1 MSVYLD
7 YNASAPIDLRVL
19 DTMVEVY
26 KNNIGNADSRTH
38 SYGESARTVVE
49 HAREQAA
56 HLFGVSASEVYF
68 TSGATESNNIAIQ
81 GLREYAEKSNK
92 RHIITTAIE
101 HKAVLE
107 TVRYM
112 ASQGFE
118 VDIIAPDLSGRVDA
132 NAILDKVRDDTLLVS
147 VMHVNNETGIIQ
159 PVTELGEALY
169 RRDVLFHVD
178 ATQSSGKLVEEI
190 RKLKYNMLSFSAH
203 KLRGPQGI
211 GGLILR
217 KKSYKIPPIK
227 AIIFGGQQERGIRP
241 GTIPVALA
249 AGCGKACEIAENEYK
264 KNTEYMYAIKEKIMV
279 ELNNSGIAYQING
292 NQEYCIANTLNV
304 CFAGVS
310 SEALMISTKQYCGLS
325 NGSACTSKSY
335 SSSYVLAAMGIP
347 MVQIENS
354 VRLSWGPDTSAD
366 QVVENFRKLLKIA
379 KEIMN

>member
-7 YNASAPIDLRVL
+7 YNASAPIDSRVL

-38 SYGESARTVVE
+38 SFGENARAIVE
-49 HAREQAA
+49 YARGQVA
-56 HLFGVSASEVYF
+56 HLFGVATSEVYF

-107 TVRYM
+107 TVKHM
-112 ASQGFE
+112 ASLGYE
-118 VDIIAPDLSGRVDA
+118 VDIIAPDLSGRVVA
-132 NAILDKVRDDTLLVS
+132 EAILDKVRDDTLLVS

-159 PVTELGEALY
+159 PVTELGEELCK
-169 RRDVLFHVD
+169 RDVLFHVD

-190 RKLKYNMLSFSAH
+190 RSLKYNMLSFSSH
-203 KLRGPQGI
+203 KMMGPQGI
-211 GGLILR
+211 GGLILKR
-217 KKSYKIPPIK
+217 KSYKMPPIK
-227 AIIFGGQQERGIRP
+227 AIIFGGQQEGGIRP

-249 AGCGKACEIAENEYK
+249 AGCGKACEIADNEYK
-264 KNTEYMYAIKEKIMV
+264 KNSVHVYAIKERIMA
-279 ELNNSGIAYQING
+279 ELNNSGIEYQING
-292 NQEYCIANTLNV
+292 DQKYCMGNTMNV
-304 CFAGVS
+304 CFNGVS

-335 SSSYVLAAMGIP
+335 SPSYVLAAMGLP
-347 MVQIENS
+347 VVQIENS
-354 VRLSWGPDTSAD
+354 VRISWGPDTLAD
-366 QVVENFRKLLKIA
+366 CVVENIKNLFKIA
-379 KEIMN
+379 KEIKN

>member
-7 YNASAPIDLRVL
+7 YNASAPIDSRVL

-38 SYGESARTVVE
+38 SFGENARVVVE
-49 HAREQAA
+49 HARGQVA
-56 HLFGVSASEVYF
+56 HLFGVSTSEVYF

-107 TVRYM
+107 TVKHM
-112 ASQGFE
+112 ASQGYE
-118 VDIIAPDLSGRVDA
+118 VDVVAPDLSGRVDA
-132 NAILDKVRDDTLLVS
+132 NAILDKVKDDTLLVS

-159 PVTELGEALY
+159 PVTELGEELY

-190 RKLKYNMLSFSAH
+190 RGLKYNMLSFSAH
-203 KLRGPQGI
+203 KLMGPQGI

-217 KKSYKIPPIK
+217 KKSYKYPPVK
-227 AIIFGGQQERGIRP
+227 AITFGGQQEGGIRP
-241 GTIPVALA
+241 GTIPVALT
-249 AGCGKACEIAENEYK
+249 AGCGKACEIAGNEYK
-264 KNTEYMYAIKEKIMV
+264 KNNMHMYAIKERIIE
-279 ELNNSGIAYQING
+279 ELKNSGVEYHING
-292 NQEYCIANTLNV
+292 NQEYCIGNTLNI
-304 CFAGVS
+304 CFVGVS

-335 SSSYVLAAMGIP
+335 SPSYVLAAMGMP
-347 MVQIENS
+347 MAQIESS
-354 VRLSWGPDTSAD
+354 VRISWGPDTLAD
-366 QVVENFRKLLKIA
+366 YVTDNFRNLLKIA
-379 KEIMN
+379 KEIKN

>member
-7 YNASAPIDLRVL
+7 YNASTPIDLRVL

-38 SYGESARTVVE
+38 SYGENARAVVE
-49 HAREQAA
+49 YARGQVA
-56 HLFGVSASEVYF
+56 HLFGVSSAEVYF

-81 GLREYAEKSNK
+81 GLREYSEKSNK
-92 RHIITTAIE
+92 KHIITTAIE

-107 TVRYM
+107 TMKYM
-112 ASQGFE
+112 ASQGYE

-132 NAILDKVRDDTLLVS
+132 NAILDKVREDTLLVS
-147 VMHVNNETGIIQ
+147 VMHVNNETGVIQ
-159 PVTELGEALY
+159 PVIELGEELY
-169 RRDVLFHVD
+169 KRDVLFHVD

-190 RKLKYNMLSFSAH
+190 RGLKYNMLSFSAH
-203 KLRGPQGI
+203 KLMGPQGI

-217 KKSYKIPPIK
+217 KRSYKIPPIK
-227 AIIFGGQQERGIRP
+227 AIMYGGQQEGGIRP
-241 GTIPVALA
+241 GTIPVALT

-264 KNTEYMYAIKEKIMV
+264 KNIVHVYAIKEQIIA
-279 ELNNSGIAYQING
+279 ELDKSGIEYSING
-292 NQEYCIANTLNV
+292 NQEYCMGNTLNV

-335 SSSYVLAAMGIP
+335 SPSYVLVAMGVP
-347 MVQIENS
+347 MSQIENS
-354 VRLSWGPDTSAD
+354 VRISWGPSTSTD
-366 QVVENFRKLLKIA
+366 HVVDNFRKLLKIA
-379 KEIMN
+379 KEIKN